1 MHSHSHSYVMI
12 IQTFLAFFLQLFT
25 TESQNPVGQNLGGTK
40 SRPQNPIFLQI
51 PSAHNPIFHI
61 IPAASRGSQL
71 CIPQNACHRPKIHFP
86 QNPGGYFVQRD
97 FFAHWDF
104 VRLNFAA
111 QSPISLKMPSAQ
123 NHLCIPQNPKGSKFR
138 QSTIGPK
145 SHFSQNPGETNLFF
159 CPTEF
164 CAYRECVRRGYLDV
178 CRVFVRRDFA
188 SDWILC
194 DGKGILSTGFCETR
208 FFATVF

>member
-159 CPTEF
+159 LSDGILCLPGMCTQGLLRCLSGF
-164 CAYRECVRRGYLDV
+164 CTTGFCVRLD
-178 CRVFVRRDFA
+178 FVRRERDF
-188 SDWILC
+188 IY
-194 DGKGILSTGFCETR
+194 GIL
-208 FFATVF
+208 